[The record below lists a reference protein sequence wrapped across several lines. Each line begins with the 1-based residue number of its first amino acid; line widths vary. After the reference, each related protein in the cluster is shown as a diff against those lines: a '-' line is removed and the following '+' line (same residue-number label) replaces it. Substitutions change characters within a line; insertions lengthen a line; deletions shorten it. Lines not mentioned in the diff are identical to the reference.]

1 MITYKLIFIMIIIK
15 EFIEKIFLLY
25 LLYSKNYIIIS
36 IFIDTLNKYIEKN
49 IIDSIQKLTN
59 NNDIDFNNEIN
70 TTYLI

>member
-25 LLYSKNYIIIS
+25 LLYLKNYLIIS

>member
-1 MITYKLIFIMIIIK
+1 MIIIK